1 MKKKLRRGDLP
12 NATDGLADRRRKREF
27 RALLRTSVPAYVTK
41 RFKQKKGSMKRFF
54 PTPYG
59 ESRLRRAA
67 RFQSVWIASVGGL
80 TDSAPS

>member
-27 RALLRTSVPAYVTK
+27 RALLRTSDPAYVTK

-59 ESRLRRAA
+59 ESRLVRAA
-67 RFQSVWIASVGGL
+67 RFVQWRMADGNGI
-80 TDSAPS
+80 